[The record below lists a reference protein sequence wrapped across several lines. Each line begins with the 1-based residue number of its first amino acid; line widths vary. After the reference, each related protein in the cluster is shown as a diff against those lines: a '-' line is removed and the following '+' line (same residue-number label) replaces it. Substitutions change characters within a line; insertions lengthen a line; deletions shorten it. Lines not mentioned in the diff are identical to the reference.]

1 MYFKVTDGFANI
13 NSYNV
18 IKSGSLGNLIQL
30 IVDVNCIVHT
40 ILRKEQNSCG
50 LQSPE

>member
-1 MYFKVTDGFANI
+1 MYFKVTDGFGNI

-18 IKSGSLGNLIQL
+18 SKSGSLGNLIQL

-40 ILRKEQNSCG
+40 IHLEERAK
-50 LQSPE
+50 